1 MIDERAYWVW
11 LQQAFGAGSPKP
23 MRLHRRTPGGVKAFC
38 DGGAKLWNSS
48 RSLTDREATA
58 LREFT
63 LQQAESRLEYAL
75 KLGWQ
80 VITPIDPSYPPLLL
94 EIDAPPAVLYVKG
107 KLPDWNSCLPI
118 SVAGSRKATKES
130 VDFARKLG
138 YELAAGGATVI
149 SGGAAGIDAA
159 AMTGALT
166 LPGAGVVSVLPV
178 SLDSN
183 YLMANAGL
191 RKSICERGGAL
202 VSEYFGQNV
211 PAHGTFPIRNRLI
224 TGMSRGVVL
233 VQAAKKSGTMLY
245 AGHAAD
251 QNRDVFVYEGAP
263 GDPAFAGS
271 AELLDDGALPAT
283 CGEDVLTEYRGAVR
297 KPHEPVLRLFED
309 LTPTTKPI
317 LALADAASDLTAK
330 QLAVWE
336 VLGAQPLSIAELEE
350 RTGFST
356 AELFGVLTELELEG
370 YAHSL
375 PGKRYTR

>member
-23 MRLHRRTPGGVKAFC
+23 MRLHRRTPGGVKTFC

-191 RKSICERGGAL
+191 RKSICERGTGERIFRAKCARTRH
-202 VSEYFGQNV
+202 V
-211 PAHGTFPIRNRLI
+211 PHSQSTDYRHEPR
-224 TGMSRGVVL
+224 
-233 VQAAKKSGTMLY
+233 
-245 AGHAAD
+245 
-251 QNRDVFVYEGAP
+251 
-263 GDPAFAGS
+263 
-271 AELLDDGALPAT
+271 
-283 CGEDVLTEYRGAVR
+283 RGA
-297 KPHEPVLRLFED
+297 
-309 LTPTTKPI
+309 
-317 LALADAASDLTAK
+317 
-330 QLAVWE
+330 
-336 VLGAQPLSIAELEE
+336 GAGGEEE
-350 RTGFST
+350 RHDAVCGSCSRP
-356 AELFGVLTELELEG
+356 EPRRVCL
-370 YAHSL
+370 
-375 PGKRYTR
+375 